1 MQTWSEH
8 DIPDQTGRTVLI
20 TGANSGIGLRTAQV
34 LAEHGARVLLAC
46 RSADR
51 GGAAVRAVTDAV
63 PDAKAELLLLDLAD
77 LGSVRA
83 VAEQVRTMTEDGLD
97 ILVNNA
103 GVMMTP
109 RRTTVDGFE
118 LQLGTNHLG
127 HAALTWLLMPA
138 LRTRPGARVVTLS
151 SSMANN
157 GRVDVGDLN
166 FEHRR
171 YRPMTAYAQAKIAN
185 LMFALELDRRAR
197 TAGLDLVSTAAHP
210 GYTGTELVANMA
222 GSREGPMAGL
232 IGFFGEIGNRLM
244 AQPVSAGALPTL
256 YAATSPDVR
265 GGDYYGPDGPMEM
278 RGKPG
283 RARIPRAASDTGVS
297 AALWDRTAELTGVAP
312 DPA

>member
-8 DIPDQTGRTVLI
+8 DIPDQTGTTVLI
-20 TGANSGIGLRTAQV
+20 TGANSGIGLRTARV

-51 GGAAVRAVTDAV
+51 GRTALRTVTDAV
-63 PDAKAELLLLDLAD
+63 PGAEAELLSLDLAD

-83 VAEQVRTMTEDGLD
+83 AAGLVRTMTEDHLD
-97 ILVNNA
+97 VLVNNA

-109 RRTTVDGFE
+109 RRTTADGFE

-151 SSMANN
+151 SPAARI

-171 YRPMTAYAQAKIAN
+171 YLPTTAYAQAKLAN
-185 LMFALELDRRAR
+185 LMFTLELDRRAR
-197 TAGLDLVSTAAHP
+197 RAGLDLVSVAAHP
-210 GYTGTELVANMA
+210 GYTGTSLVANMA
-222 GSREGPMAGL
+222 GSREGPLADL
-232 IGFFGEIGNRLM
+232 IRFFGEIGTRFV
-244 AQPVSAGALPTL
+244 AQSIPAGALPTL

-265 GGDYYGPDGPMEM
+265 GGDYYGPDGPLEL
-278 RGKPG
+278 RGHPG
-283 RARIPRAASDTGVS
+283 RAHIPRVAWDAGVS
-297 AALWDRTAELTGVAP
+297 TALWDRTSALTGVAP